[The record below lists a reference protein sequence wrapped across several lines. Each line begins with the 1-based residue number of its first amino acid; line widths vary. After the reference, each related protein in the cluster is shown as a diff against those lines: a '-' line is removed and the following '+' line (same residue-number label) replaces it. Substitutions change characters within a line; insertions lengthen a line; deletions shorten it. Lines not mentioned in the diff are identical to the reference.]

1 MKFLDSFPPDSP
13 IGFASNGGTKRY
25 LIEAESTTGFVAWR
39 LDDGTILVNPAETVD
54 LPASP
59 SLAFWPCAG
68 YKDTTPSGDVISLD
82 CHANE
87 LASLDVLRLKALRF
101 LDCCYNRLTE
111 LDLTGL
117 TGLEVLDADNN
128 QLTALDVRHLSAL
141 RILNCASNRLTQ
153 LDVSMLGQLQ
163 VCDASGNPL
172 PSRETLKN
180 GSPL

>member
-1 MKFLDSFPPDSP
+1 MESPNDFLNSFPPGYA

-54 LPASP
+54 LPASQ
-59 SLAFWPCAG
+59 SLAFWPCVG
-68 YKDTTPSGDVISLD
+68 YQDTTPTGEILSLD

-87 LASLDVLRLKALRF
+87 LAHLDIRRLKRLRF

-117 TGLEVLDADNN
+117 VDLEVLDVDNN
-128 QLTALDVRHLSAL
+128 QLATLDVGHLNAL
-141 RILNCASNRLTQ
+141 RVLNCASNCLTRM
-153 LDVSMLGQLQ
+153 DVSMLKHLE
-163 VCDASGNPL
+163 VFDASNN
-172 PSRETLKN
+172 SN
-180 GSPL
+180 IQ

>member
-1 MKFLDSFPPDSP
+1 MEFLDSFPSDSA

-68 YKDTTPSGDVISLD
+68 YQDTTPSGDIISLD
-82 CHANE
+82 CHANQ
-87 LASLDVLRLKALRF
+87 LTRLDVRRLKALRF

-117 TGLEVLDADNN
+117 TDLEVLDADNN

-153 LDVSMLGQLQ
+153 VDVSTLGQLQ

-172 PSRETLKN
+172 PSRKTPE
-180 GSPL
+180 